1 MNEMIHN
8 IRMKPYVHDTQTKSV
23 FFVFSWMTGKILSKS
38 HVSHQDFIYNFYLI
52 YQTDTK
58 NFSKLQKLSTPL
70 TPPTV
75 PPFEFLSQSMAAIF
89 DPVVKTRTSGLSL
102 VPPSPSHHLRV
113 TYIAI

>member
-1 MNEMIHN
+1 
-8 IRMKPYVHDTQTKSV
+8 
-23 FFVFSWMTGKILSKS
+23 MTGKILSKS